1 MGKYAAT
8 EADLQAEVEVLRTQ
22 APGTQDLY
30 REVCVLLFFRHGI
43 TPTTNKLYQLVRKG
57 SMSAPAEALTKFWE
71 TLRDKSRI
79 RIEHP
84 DLPQALREA
93 AGEMVGS
100 LWQQAQS
107 AAKNEWEELREDAK
121 AQVLNADELAQT
133 ATKQLQSSVQQLSDV
148 QQARETIQQQWI
160 TSQADLARAQGEISV
175 LKSQVDAGVEQR
187 REQQEGFNTAQQRL
201 THELE
206 QQRTVATTLTQ
217 RHTTEAKRLML
228 EVDRERG
235 NALKVQKTLEQA
247 QQALVEQIELHRQ
260 QISQKQQAFE
270 TLQQR
275 KGELEGSVSEL
286 REQRDQH
293 LQDVQ
298 SLRLQMQI
306 PTQERD
312 KVVRIKRTIRP
323 MSQTLR
329 IRRSL

>member
-1 MGKYAAT
+1 MEKYAAT

-22 APGTQDLY
+22 VPGTQDLY

-57 SMSAPAEALTKFWE
+57 SMSAPAEALTKFWA

-84 DLPQALREA
+84 DLPTALQEA

-107 AAKNEWEELREDAK
+107 AAKNAWEELREAAK
-121 AQVLNADELAQT
+121 AQVLSANARAQT
-133 ATKQLQSSVQQLSDV
+133 TTEQLQTSAQQLSDV
-148 QQARETIQQQWI
+148 QQAREAIQQQWM
-160 TSQADLARAQGEISV
+160 TSQADLARTQGEISV
-175 LKSQVDAGVEQR
+175 LKSQVHAGVEQR

-206 QQRTVATTLTQ
+206 QQRTVATMLTQ
-217 RHTTEAKRLML
+217 RHSTEAKRLML

-235 NALKVQKTLEQA
+235 NALKVQKALEQA

-286 REQRDQH
+286 REQRDQY
-293 LQDVQ
+293 LQEVQ

-312 KVVRIKRTIRP
+312 KVVRIKHKIRP